1 MVAPLNDWNSQL
13 LQLLEY
19 RVVLG
24 AVVTTLDGL
33 VVAQAGLTA
42 DDAEVLAATLS
53 VGAWHSTSQRGA
65 IHARVG
71 AEMRLIVVTD
81 RDAPPAEISELLTD
95 RLTMFEDALAA

>member
-1 MVAPLNDWNSQL
+1 MVVPLNDWNSQL

-33 VVAQAGLTA
+33 VVAQAGLTT
-42 DDAEVLAATLS
+42 DDAELLAATLS
-53 VGAWHSTSQRGA
+53 AGGWHSTSEHGA

-71 AEMRLIVVTD
+71 TEMRLIVVTD
-81 RDAPPAEISELLTD
+81 RDAPPDEISELLTD
-95 RLTMFEDALAA
+95 RLANFEEALAA

>member
-1 MVAPLNDWNSQL
+1 MVVPLNDWNSQL

-42 DDAEVLAATLS
+42 DDAELLAATLS
-53 VGAWHSTSQRGA
+53 AGGWQANSERGA
-65 IHARVG
+65 IHALVG
-71 AEMRLIVVTD
+71 SEMRLIVVTD
-81 RDAPPAEISELLTD
+81 RDAPPEAISELLAD
-95 RLTMFEDALAA
+95 RLTNFEEALAA

>member
-1 MVAPLNDWNSQL
+1 MVVPLNDWNSQL

-42 DDAEVLAATLS
+42 DDAELLAATLS
-53 VGAWHSTSQRGA
+53 AGGGHATSEQGA
-65 IHARVG
+65 IHARRG
-71 AEMRLIVVTD
+71 PRCA
-81 RDAPPAEISELLTD
+81 
-95 RLTMFEDALAA
+95 